1 VIFKAKKSLGQNFLV
16 DKNILRLIANSTRIE
31 KNDEILE
38 IGPGTGNLTE
48 FLVKKKPKK
57 IYLIEKDENLVNLL
71 KNKFSENL
79 SIINEDILKFSKN
92 SFLNNKSIIFG
103 NLPYNISSQILAK
116 FIINKNKFKFKKLIF
131 MFQKELADR
140 ILAKVN
146 SSNYGRLSIL
156 ANWKFNIE
164 KIIDIKPNSFLPKP
178 KVSSSLLIFNPKTPL
193 INFNNPENLEYLTKI
208 FFNQRRKKIKK
219 PINILFKNN
228 LDVSKKLKLNLDL
241 RPQNISPEVFF
252 QLTKEYENLR
262 S

>member
-146 SSNYGRLSIL
+146 SSNYGRFSIL

-219 PINILFKNN
+219 PINILFKNS
-228 LDVSKKLKLNLDL
+228 LDISKKLKLNLDL
-241 RPQNISPEVFF
+241 RPQNIPPEVFY

>member
-1 VIFKAKKSLGQNFLV
+1 MIFKAKKSLGQNFLV
-16 DKNILRLIANSTRIE
+16 DKNILRLIANSTKIE

-71 KNKFSENL
+71 KHKFSENL
-79 SIINEDILKFSKN
+79 NIINEDILKFSKN
-92 SFLNNKSIIFG
+92 SFLNSKSIIFG
-103 NLPYNISSQILAK
+103 NLPYNISSQILVK

-178 KVSSSLLIFNPKTPL
+178 KVSSSLLIFNPKPPL

-219 PINILFKNN
+219 PINILFKNS
-228 LDVSKKLKLNLDL
+228 LHVSKKLKLNLDL
-241 RPQNISPEVFF
+241 RPQNISPEVFY

>member
-1 VIFKAKKSLGQNFLV
+1 MIFKAKKSLGQNFLV

-71 KNKFSENL
+71 KNKFSESLN
-79 SIINEDILKFSKN
+79 IINEDILKFSKN
-92 SFLNNKSIIFG
+92 SFLNSKSIIFG
-103 NLPYNISSQILAK
+103 NLPYNISSQILVK

-219 PINILFKNN
+219 PINILFKNS
-228 LDVSKKLKLNLDL
+228 LDISKKLKLNLDL
-241 RPQNISPEVFF
+241 RPQNIPPEVFY

>member
-1 VIFKAKKSLGQNFLV
+1 MIFKAKKSLGQNFLV
-16 DKNILRLIANSTRIE
+16 DKNILKSIADSTKIE
-31 KNDEILE
+31 KYDEILE

-48 FLVKKKPKK
+48 FLIKKNPKK

-71 KNKFSENL
+71 KNKFPENL
-79 SIINEDILKFSKN
+79 NIINDDILKFSKN
-92 SFLNNKSIIFG
+92 SLLNEKSIIFG

-146 SSNYGRLSIL
+146 SSNYGRFSIL
-156 ANWKFNIE
+156 ANWKFDIE
-164 KIIDIKPNSFLPKP
+164 KVIDIKPNSFLPKP
-178 KVSSSLLIFNPKTPL
+178 KISSSLLIFNPKTPSIKL
-193 INFNNPENLEYLTKI
+193 KNPKNLEYVTSV

-219 PINILFKNN
+219 PMNILFKNS
-228 LDVSKKLKLNLDL
+228 LDISKKLKLNLDL
-241 RPQNISPEVFF
+241 RPQNVSPEVFY

>member
-71 KNKFSENL
+71 KNKFSESLN
-79 SIINEDILKFSKN
+79 IINEDILKFSKN
-92 SFLNNKSIIFG
+92 SFLNSKSIIFG
-103 NLPYNISSQILAK
+103 NLPYNISSQILVK

-193 INFNNPENLEYLTKI
+193 INFSNPENLEYLTKI

-219 PINILFKNN
+219 PINILFKNS

-241 RPQNISPEVFF
+241 RPQNIPPEVFY

>member
-71 KNKFSENL
+71 KNKFSESLN
-79 SIINEDILKFSKN
+79 IINEDILKFSKN
-92 SFLNNKSIIFG
+92 SFLNSKSIIFG
-103 NLPYNISSQILAK
+103 NLPYNISSQILVK

>member
-1 VIFKAKKSLGQNFLV
+1 MIFKAKKSLGQNFLV

-71 KNKFSENL
+71 KNKFSESLN
-79 SIINEDILKFSKN
+79 IINEDILKFSKN
-92 SFLNNKSIIFG
+92 SFLNSKSIIFG
-103 NLPYNISSQILAK
+103 NLPYNISSQILVK

-146 SSNYGRLSIL
+146 SSNYGRL
-156 ANWKFNIE
+156 
-164 KIIDIKPNSFLPKP
+164 
-178 KVSSSLLIFNPKTPL
+178 
-193 INFNNPENLEYLTKI
+193 
-208 FFNQRRKKIKK
+208 
-219 PINILFKNN
+219 
-228 LDVSKKLKLNLDL
+228 
-241 RPQNISPEVFF
+241 
-252 QLTKEYENLR
+252 
-262 S
+262 